1 MAQRNKQ
8 LFQNNIKSFFVHAND
23 GLHVKL
29 LKLEILTCLANET
42 NISIVLREF
51 QTYVLSNDKPF
62 AAASIHAIGRCAS
75 SIKEV
80 SDNCLSGLVNLMS
93 KKDETIV
100 AESVVVI
107 KRLLQLNVSNFIYL
121 CLVKYTNKKNKNKVK
136 KSMSV
141 HLSSSIEQIA
151 FLNFYYMNKV

>member
-1 MAQRNKQ
+1 MVLREVQIIVLKCIVSMAQRNKQ

-107 KRLLQLNVSNFIYL
+107 KRLLQLNVSNFICL
-121 CLVKYTNKKNKNKVK
+121 CLVKYTNNKNKNKIK
-136 KSMSV
+136 ISM
-141 HLSSSIEQIA
+141 
-151 FLNFYYMNKV
+151 